1 MRPAEMAN
9 LTRNSETLLY
19 RTSECNRLIISIPK
33 LIGVLY
39 FADLNFF
46 VPESET
52 TSLCFT

>member
-19 RTSECNRLIISIPK
+19 CTSECNRLIISIPK